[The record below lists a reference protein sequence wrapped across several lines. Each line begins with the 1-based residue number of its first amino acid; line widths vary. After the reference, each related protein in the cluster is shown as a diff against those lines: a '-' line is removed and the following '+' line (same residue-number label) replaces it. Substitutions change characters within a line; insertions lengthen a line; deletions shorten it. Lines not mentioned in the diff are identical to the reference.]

1 MRSEKKKKAD
11 LNKID
16 EASFKE
22 EVTHIDEKDVEI
34 IFQNEEKIHRK
45 VKRKGPLKK
54 YIDVVRLMFSMV
66 KDYKQGTYR
75 EVPWNTIASIAL
87 VLLYVLNPL
96 DIIPDFLPVFGL
108 LDDASVLALA
118 LKLIKNDLDLYA
130 EWKRLPGN

>member
-66 KDYKQGTYR
+66 KDYKKGTYR